1 MCGILFTRSETVTF
15 AALHTHETYMQRCIE
30 LARKGAGSVA
40 PNPMVGAVLL
50 YNNEIIGEGWHQ
62 RYGEAHAEVNC
73 VGQAVQNGQ
82 TGKLQESTLYVS
94 LEPCAHF
101 GKTPPC
107 SDFIIKHKIPKVVIG
122 CRDPFKEVDGKG
134 IEKLKAAGVEV
145 VVDVL
150 KDECIELNK
159 RFFTFHQRQRPY
171 VILKWAQTNNGVI
184 GAPLNLPEGET
195 LNSAHNRLLI
205 SNEITNRL
213 VHQWRSEEA
222 AILVGSKTALLDDP
236 QLTNRYWLS
245 EKQPVR
251 LVLDRQLQLPHSLK
265 LFNAEANTV
274 VLNDVKQTNEGT
286 LHYEQLSG
294 NGSVVQQV
302 LEVLYQRKLNSVLVE
317 GGAELLQHFINE
329 GLWDEARIITNEALL
344 VEAGIKAPTLQNELQ
359 TNEQQL
365 GSDMIR
371 WYINKYPDSKVP
383 TPNS

>member
-15 AALHTHETYMQRCIE
+15 AALHTHETYMLRCIE
-30 LARKGAGSVA
+30 LARKGTGSVA

-73 VGQAVQNGQ
+73 VSQAVQNGQ

-107 SDFIIKHKIPKVVIG
+107 SDLIIKHKIPKVVIG

-159 RFFTFHQRQRPY
+159 RFFKFHQQQRPY
-171 VILKWAQTNNGVI
+171 VILKWAQTINGVI
-184 GAPLNLPEGET
+184 GSTTAE
-195 LNSAHNRLLI
+195 RLLI
-205 SNEITNRL
+205 SNELANRL

-251 LVLDRQLQLPHSLK
+251 LVLDRQLQLPSSLK
-265 LFNAEANTV
+265 LFNGEANTV

-286 LHYEQLSG
+286 LQYEQLSG

-302 LEVLYQRKLNSVLVE
+302 LQALHQRKLNSVLVE

-329 GLWDEARIITNEALL
+329 GLWDEARIITNNELV
-344 VEAGIKAPTLQNELQ
+344 VEAGVKAPQLQNELQ
-359 TNEQQL
+359 TNKQQL
-365 GSDMIR
+365 GSDSIC
-371 WYINKYPDSKVP
+371 WYKNS
-383 TPNS
+383 TPVTLH

>member
-40 PNPMVGAVLL
+40 PNPMVGAVLV

-107 SDFIIKHKIPKVVIG
+107 SDLIIKHQIPKVVIG

-150 KDECIELNK
+150 KEECIELNK
-159 RFFTFHQRQRPY
+159 RFFTFHQQQRPY

-184 GAPLNLPEGET
+184 GSTTAE
-195 LNSAHNRLLI
+195 RLLI
-205 SNEITNRL
+205 SNELANRL

-265 LFNAEANTV
+265 LFNGEANTV

-286 LHYEQLSG
+286 VQYEQLNG

-317 GGAELLQHFINE
+317 GGAELLQYFINE
-329 GLWDEARIITNEALL
+329 GLWDEARIITNNELV
-344 VEAGIKAPTLQNELQ
+344 VEAGVKAPTLQNAMQ

-365 GSDMIR
+365 GSDTIR
-371 WYINKYPDSKVP
+371 WYINKYPDSKIP

>member
-82 TGKLQESTLYVS
+82 TGKLQKSTLYVS

-107 SDFIIKHKIPKVVIG
+107 SDLIIKHKIPKVVIG

-134 IEKLKAAGVEV
+134 IEKLKTAGVEV

-159 RFFTFHQRQRPY
+159 RFFTFHQQQRPY

-184 GAPLNLPEGET
+184 GSTTAE
-195 LNSAHNRLLI
+195 RLLI
-205 SNEITNRL
+205 SNELNNRL

-236 QLTNRYWLS
+236 QLTNRYWPA

-251 LVLDRQLQLPHSLK
+251 LVLDRQLQLPSSLK
-265 LFNAEANTV
+265 LFNGEANTV

-286 LHYEQLSG
+286 LQYEQLSG

-302 LEVLYQRKLNSVLVE
+302 LQALHQRKLNSVLVE

-329 GLWDEARIITNEALL
+329 GLWDEARIITNNELV
-344 VEAGIKAPTLQNELQ
+344 VEAGVKAPQLQNELQ
-359 TNEQQL
+359 TNKQQL
-365 GSDMIR
+365 GSDSIC
-371 WYINKYPDSKVP
+371 WYKNS
-383 TPNS
+383 TPVTLH